1 MPFVLAAYNQAY
13 RVLSSGERAYMLMI
27 MLWHCPGQSGENS
40 SEGSTTLMNKSSDAT
55 IETSVTH
62 AKGNGDK
69 AGASMQTVT
78 SDTDASKGRTF
89 TGL

>member
-1 MPFVLAAYNQAY
+1 
-13 RVLSSGERAYMLMI
+13 

-40 SEGSTTLMNKSSDAT
+40 SEESTTEMNKSSNDT

-62 AKGNGDK
+62 AKDNEDE

-78 SDTDASKGRTF
+78 SDASKGKIF